1 MLLDELGAG
10 TDPVEGAA
18 LATATLEQLRAQGA
32 RIAATTHYAELKAYA
47 LQTAGVENGS
57 CEFDIATLRPTYRL
71 LVGVPGRSNAF
82 AISERLGMASSVV
95 EHARSLVS
103 GDERRLE
110 ELVVSLE
117 EKRQALESELTAARR
132 AAADAASAKTEA
144 DRRLRELDE
153 LREKELSE
161 ARDQAKRLVE
171 RARLDAEAL
180 VEELDTLR
188 RQKDA
193 ADFSQKASAA
203 RSQLRNRLNKLEDNI
218 DPVTKRRRDN
228 YTLPRPLKVG
238 DEVLLTD
245 IDKSAVVVSV
255 SEGSDTVEVQAGI
268 IRTRVKLDTVRLL
281 EKKTNPIK
289 SVGGHRLAAE
299 LSRSSRNART
309 ELDLRGLTTE
319 EALMEVDKF
328 LDDARLAGLERI
340 TIIHGKGTGALRAA
354 VQSHLRSC
362 PGVDS
367 FRLGAYGEGE
377 TGVTVV
383 TMK

>member
-1 MLLDELGAG
+1 M
-10 TDPVEGAA
+10 TP
-18 LATATLEQLRAQGA
+18 
-32 RIAATTHYAELKAYA
+32 
-47 LQTAGVENGS
+47 
-57 CEFDIATLRPTYRL
+57 
-71 LVGVPGRSNAF
+71 
-82 AISERLGMASSVV
+82 SVV

-117 EKRQALESELTAARR
+117 EKRQTLETELTAARR
-132 AAADAASAKTEA
+132 AAADAAAAKVEA
-144 DRRLRELDE
+144 ENRLRELDD
-153 LREKELSE
+153 LRDKELSE
-161 ARDQAKRLVE
+161 AKEQAKRLVE
-171 RARLDAEAL
+171 RARRDAEAL
-180 VEELDTLR
+180 VEELDALR

-203 RSQLRNRLNKLEDNI
+203 RAQLRNRLNKLEDDI
-218 DPVTKRRRDN
+218 DPVTKRRRDS

-238 DEVLLTD
+238 DNVLLTD
-245 IDKSAVVVSV
+245 IDKPAVVVSV
-255 SEGSDTVEVQAGI
+255 SEGADTVEVQAGI
-268 IRTRVKLDTVRLL
+268 IRTRVKLDTVRLI
-281 EKKTNPIK
+281 ETK
-289 SVGGHRLAAE
+289 SKPVKVGGGHRLAAE
-299 LSRSSRNART
+299 LSRSTRGART

-328 LDDARLAGLERI
+328 LDDARLSGLERL

-354 VQSHLRSC
+354 VQTHLRSC